1 MFVSIEHLFS
11 VSARNDFVLRS
22 VSLKR
27 SAAVAA
33 AVDSTGAGST
43 TTAAAAAAEAA
54 AEEEEEEG
62 AVPASSAGAGGT
74 SSSCSSIG
82 DGSVASRGAPSSIL
96 ARAHTNNIFCKNS
109 VIQSKEKG

>member
-43 TTAAAAAAEAA
+43 TTAAAAEAA
-54 AEEEEEEG
+54 AEEEEEEEG